1 MNFNL
6 KLQYFSRNQVVKNIK
21 KQTVL
26 LEAKEVKKT
35 EVLMQQAHIRRFTNE
50 KVTGA
55 KMCLA
60 VVSGIVTAWGSAGQL
75 LVDYLS
81 PSQRAL
87 EVVAKVTYT
96 QFSW

>member
-1 MNFNL
+1 M
-6 KLQYFSRNQVVKNIK
+6 
-21 KQTVL
+21 
-26 LEAKEVKKT
+26 
-35 EVLMQQAHIRRFTNE
+35 

-87 EVVAKVTYT
+87 EVLAKVTYT
-96 QFSW
+96 QFSWWIIQSQ